1 MHQAGNGG
9 LSGLCR
15 ITDHLYLSN
24 KRAANDSSLLKGNGI
39 SCVINV
45 SEHRGSSPPGTEYIH
60 LPVSDTPLAPL
71 GAHFGEVA
79 DKIRSR
85 AEGGG
90 RVLVHCNAGA
100 SRSAALCMAYLMKHR
115 GVTLLEAH
123 GWVRACRPLVRPNPG
138 FWRQLIQYE
147 AELRGCNTVRMVSSS
162 IGEIPD
168 VYTEEARNMVPL

>member
-39 SCVINV
+39 TCVINV
-45 SEHRGSSPPGTEYIH
+45 TEHKGSAPPGTEYVH

-71 GAHFGEVA
+71 REHFGEVA
-79 DKIRSR
+79 DQIRST

-90 RVLVHCNAGA
+90 RVLVHCNAGV

-123 GWVRACRPLVRPNPG
+123 GWVRGCRPLVRPNPG
-138 FWRQLIQYE
+138 FWRQLVQYE

-168 VYTEEARNMVPL
+168 VYTEEARNMVLL